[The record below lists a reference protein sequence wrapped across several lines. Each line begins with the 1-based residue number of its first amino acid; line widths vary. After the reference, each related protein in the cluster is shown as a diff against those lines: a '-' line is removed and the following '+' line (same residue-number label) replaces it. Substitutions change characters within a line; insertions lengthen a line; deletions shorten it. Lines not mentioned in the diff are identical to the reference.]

1 MILENAIDMEII
13 KSLLSLKYR
22 NKRHEVALPPP
33 LMQPQPVRSPEKCRR
48 EEPKT
53 KAADTP
59 TTDRRRRLKRKA
71 APLYQGQEEKTMKEI
86 KIFKNYGCLAAEK
99 RVIYTYGAAA
109 ENAAYSD
116 EITVAVPEDWE
127 IYETVSGDIA
137 CKAPWGA
144 TYGANELL
152 EGNAHPYFA
161 AYDNS
166 GVLHRV
172 QLQVVE

>member
-1 MILENAIDMEII
+1 
-13 KSLLSLKYR
+13 
-22 NKRHEVALPPP
+22 
-33 LMQPQPVRSPEKCRR
+33 MQTGGT
-48 EEPKT
+48 PK

-59 TTDRRRRLKRKA
+59 TTDRRRHQSKRKA
-71 APLYQGQEEKTMKEI
+71 ASLYQGQREKTMKEI

-99 RVIYTYGAAA
+99 RVIYTYGAATK
-109 ENAAYSD
+109 NAAYSD
-116 EITVAVPEDWE
+116 EITVAVPANWE

-144 TYGANELL
+144 TYSVNELL
-152 EGNAHPYFA
+152 DGNDHPYFA

-172 QLQVVE
+172 QLQIVG